1 MDKAEVISKVKRY
14 AEAVKK
20 TFPVRMVILFGS
32 YAKNTNREYSDID
45 VAVVVDH
52 NDEDYLESRQQLF
65 KIGTDIDCRIEPVLI
80 ERDHKDL
87 SGFFEEILRTGEI
100 IYQGAEA

>member
-1 MDKAEVISKVKRY
+1 MDKTEVINKVERY

-20 TFPVRMVILFGS
+20 FFPVRMVILYGS

-80 ERDHKDL
+80 ERDHRDP
-87 SGFFEEILRTGEI
+87 SGFFEEILRTGEV
-100 IYQGAEA
+100 IYQGTGG

>member
-1 MDKAEVISKVKRY
+1 MDKTEVIGKVEKY
-14 AEAVKK
+14 AELVKK

-32 YAKNTNREYSDID
+32 YAKNCGREYSDID

-52 NDEDYLESRQQLF
+52 NDQDYLESRQQLF
-65 KIGTDIDCRIEPVLI
+65 KLGTDIDCRIEPVLI

-87 SGFFEEILRTGEI
+87 SGFFEEILNTGEV
-100 IYQGAEA
+100 IYQSPGA